1 MKANLAIDKSSS
13 ITYNA
18 CRLREVHLIIEPV
31 GPYVNFSLIGVVE
44 GDVKKMQRD
53 LKHID
58 ISNVPELLRIAEE
71 VRITNQPRILRR
83 DSEDLAV
90 LMPVTPSLQRRVKR
104 EITEADYEA
113 FLAAAGSWKGL
124 VDADKLIADIY
135 ESRRISSRP
144 PAEL

>member
-1 MKANLAIDKSSS
+1 
-13 ITYNA
+13 
-18 CRLREVHLIIEPV
+18 
-31 GPYVNFSLIGVVE
+31 
-44 GDVKKMQRD
+44 MQRD

-113 FLAAAGSWKGL
+113 FLTAAGSWKGL

>member
-1 MKANLAIDKSSS
+1 
-13 ITYNA
+13 
-18 CRLREVHLIIEPV
+18 
-31 GPYVNFSLIGVVE
+31 
-44 GDVKKMQRD
+44 MQRD

-113 FLAAAGSWKGL
+113 FLTAAGSWKGL

-135 ESRRISSRP
+135 EISIISSRP